1 MTKKPSLFRATFE
14 FIQDGNS
21 DGTTEDI
28 ESLTIECEGLDAL
41 GCYYVLKTEGWSIDS
56 PDEIKELIDR
66 VNKSI
71 IE

>member
-1 MTKKPSLFRATFE
+1 MEKPSLYRATFE
-14 FIQDGNS
+14 FIQDGNT

-28 ESLTIECEGLDAL
+28 ESIIIECEGMDAL
-41 GCYYVLKTEGWSIDS
+41 GCYYVLKTDGWSINNT
-56 PDEIKELIDR
+56 DELKELIER

>member
-1 MTKKPSLFRATFE
+1 MEKPNLFKATFE
-14 FIQDGNS
+14 FIQDGNT

-28 ESLTIECEGLDAL
+28 ESITIECEGLDAS
-41 GCYYVLKTEGWSIDS
+41 GCYYVLRTNGWSINNT
-56 PDEIKELIDR
+56 DELKELIER

>member
-1 MTKKPSLFRATFE
+1 MEKPSLYRATFE
-14 FIQDGNS
+14 FIQDGNT

-28 ESLTIECEGLDAL
+28 ESIIIECEGMDAL
-41 GCYYVLKTEGWSIDS
+41 GCYYVLKTDGWSIDNT
-56 PDEIKELIDR
+56 DELKQLIER

>member
-1 MTKKPSLFRATFE
+1 MEKPSLYRATFE
-14 FIQDGNS
+14 FIQDGNT

-28 ESLTIECEGLDAL
+28 ESIIIECEGMDAL
-41 GCYYVLKTEGWSIDS
+41 GCYYVLKTEGWSINNT
-56 PDEIKELIDR
+56 DELKELIER

>member
-1 MTKKPSLFRATFE
+1 MEKPSLYKATFE

-28 ESLTIECEGLDAL
+28 ESIIIECEGLDV
-41 GCYYVLKTEGWSIDS
+41 GSCYYVLKTDGWSIDNT
-56 PDEIKELIDR
+56 DELKQLIER